1 MEQTIKHG
9 IRHVILMVVA
19 MMTVTFS
26 ACSEKGNKFSFKTPQ
41 EALTACHQELS
52 KVKPLK
58 EAATDK
64 LIKVTATWLELQ
76 DSTISCMMRDS
87 TVKADTEIVADFFAV
102 TDTFRT
108 EITRLA
114 LSAKRTLPDIVKL
127 KVMTAKGR
135 SRIQK
140 SEDFK
145 RACDFYAK
153 ADEAPLYKNL
163 EETLSEY
170 EKLLT
175 NADPFKK
182 EGQLYD
188 FIQKEDRCFRSLLV
202 YLKDTP
208 QSKLQG
214 ITDKTAKIFDALYR
228 NASADLDNKV
238 NERVMLYLTMRF
250 NRRIMQNADVCRQDI
265 KKKTELNDVQVTNYR
280 WMIIQPF
287 MTIDSEAMA
296 MLTDQQVIMLTEMAA
311 ELPKLL
317 AYVDGKDYEKSPKE
331 ETDKLEGVLSEYLLK
346 SYLKSVL

>member
-1 MEQTIKHG
+1 MKQTIKHG
-9 IRHVILMVVA
+9 IRQFTLMALA
-19 MMTVTFS
+19 MMVFSFS
-26 ACSEKGNKFSFKTPQ
+26 ACSEKSNRFSFKTPQ

-58 EAATDK
+58 DAKIDK
-64 LIKVTATWLELQ
+64 LIDVTATWIELQ
-76 DSTISCMMRDS
+76 DSSISCFMRDS

-102 TDTFRT
+102 ADTFRT

-114 LSAKRTLPDIVKL
+114 LSKERTLPDIVKL
-127 KVMTAKGR
+127 KVMTAKDR
-135 SRIQK
+135 QRIQK

-145 RACDFYAK
+145 KACDFYAK
-153 ADEAPLYKNL
+153 ADEAPLYKSL
-163 EETLSEY
+163 EETISEY

-208 QSKLQG
+208 QSRLQV
-214 ITDKTAKIFDALYR
+214 ITDKTSQIFDELYR
-228 NASADLDNKV
+228 NTAADLDNKV

-250 NRRIMQNADVCRQDI
+250 NRRIMQNAEVCRQDI
-265 KKKTELNDVQVTNYR
+265 KKKVELNDIQTVNYR

-287 MTIDSEAMA
+287 MTIDADGMA
-296 MLTDQQVIMLTEMAA
+296 VMTENQVTMLTAMAA
-311 ELPKLL
+311 ELPQLL
-317 AYVDGKDYEKSPKE
+317 AYIDGKDYEKSPKE
-331 ETDKLEGVLSEYLLK
+331 ETAKLQGILSEYLLK
-346 SYLKSVL
+346 AYLKNIL